1 MLAKLKLPFI
11 LSVLLVSAF
20 FICSIFLL
28 RIKTPWVDECYT
40 YYGISHDNLGDFVDS
55 ICSGINFSPPLY
67 FFLNWIIQL
76 VFHLPIEALRVE
88 SALWISLGS
97 FIVLVRCAKI
107 FGFLPAFIGCTLV
120 ISQSNL
126 LLEQALEARHYG
138 LFFACSCLILCL
150 FPENLKFES
159 QTRKTLYF
167 IALIALGMTHY
178 LGVIFCAFAFGTR
191 LWFIRKDSLKFNLL
205 LPEVTSIAV
214 ITTIN
219 LVMLSMQSSHLN
231 TWEKNNSLAN
241 LLNNYTGSIHLLTI
255 LIPIIIFTSLKAISI
270 STRNRVKF
278 PKLVTLSIIW
288 FLTPLLF
295 WIISH
300 CSALNLFEDRYF
312 MPKEAA
318 VMILVSFFLQKFIP
332 KVNKFDSSLILKALP
347 LGTTFILC
355 IMLLMLSSKRMLF
368 GFNPS
373 IDYHSKL
380 LIGKS
385 LLESSS
391 KKLYLGDHLFF
402 PNYYN
407 SDSQSGNQLIIS
419 KKELGLVYERFNSM
433 IETTVAN
440 EISYPFIAI
449 LNKDDNSLFD
459 KFPSDLYGR
468 QQLKVQPDSLIMA
481 HEIQSSKEIP

>member
-1 MLAKLKLPFI
+1 MTKTRQYFAFLALPIATF
-11 LSVLLVSAF
+11 LA
-20 FICSIFLL
+20 CAIFLQTK
-28 RIKTPWVDECYT
+28 KTLWVDECYT
-40 YYGISHDNLGDFVDS
+40 YYGISHDNLGDFIDS

-97 FIVLVRCAKI
+97 LIVLVRCAKI

-120 ISQSNL
+120 ITQSNL

-167 IALIALGMTHY
+167 ISLIALGMTHY

-205 LPEVTSIAV
+205 LPEVTSITV

-231 TWEKNNSLAN
+231 TWEKNNSLAS

-255 LIPIIIFTSLKAISI
+255 LIPIIIFTSSKARSI
-270 STRNRVKF
+270 PTRNRVKF

-288 FLTPLLF
+288 FLTPLFF

-300 CSALNLFEDRYF
+300 CSTLNLFEDRYF
-312 MPKEAA
+312 IPKEAA
-318 VMILVSFFLQKFIP
+318 VMILISFLLQRFIP
-332 KVNKFDSSLILKALP
+332 KVNKFDSYLIIKVLP
-347 LGTTFILC
+347 LGGT
-355 IMLLMLSSKRMLF
+355 LLLSISLLLLSSKRILF
-368 GFNPS
+368 GLDS
-373 IDYHSKL
+373 SLDYHHKL
-380 LIGKS
+380 LSGK
-385 LLESSS
+385 EIVNNPVP
-391 KKLYLGDHLFF
+391 KLYSGDHLFF
-402 PNYYN
+402 PNNYLSESN
-407 SDSQSGNQLIIS
+407 SDLRLIINNEKLS
-419 KKELGLVYERFNSM
+419 EIYRRFNSSIKTQTILESEPQPFILYVDRIIPSVDSGKIKLGRE
-433 IETTVAN
+433 IETNGLISAY
-440 EISYPFIAI
+440 EI
-449 LNKDDNSLFD
+449 
-459 KFPSDLYGR
+459 
-468 QQLKVQPDSLIMA
+468 
-481 HEIQSSKEIP
+481 EIIKQE

>member
-191 LWFIRKDSLKFNLL
+191 LWFIRKNSLKFNLL

-318 VMILVSFFLQKFIP
+318 VMILVSFLLQRFIP
-332 KVNKFDSSLILKALP
+332 KVNKFDSYLIIRVLP
-347 LGTTFILC
+347 LGGT
-355 IMLLMLSSKRMLF
+355 LLFGISLLLLSSKRILF
-368 GFNPS
+368 GLDS
-373 IDYHSKL
+373 SVDYHHKL
-380 LIGKS
+380 LSGK
-385 LLESSS
+385 EIVNNPVP
-391 KKLYLGDHLFF
+391 KLYSGDHLFF
-402 PNYYN
+402 PNNYLSESN
-407 SDSQSGNQLIIS
+407 SDLRLIINNEKLS
-419 KKELGLVYERFNSM
+419 EIYRRFNSSIKTQTILESEPQPFILYVDRIIPSVDSGKIKLGRE
-433 IETTVAN
+433 IETNGLISAY
-440 EISYPFIAI
+440 EI
-449 LNKDDNSLFD
+449 
-459 KFPSDLYGR
+459 
-468 QQLKVQPDSLIMA
+468 
-481 HEIQSSKEIP
+481 EIIKQE